1 MEGRMALIE
10 DMFKGNAVTGVAVGL
25 AAIVLG
31 PTLFPA
37 IGRVLRPA
45 VKTVLKGGIVLYEET
60 VAGIGEFT
68 SDLVEEARSELREA
82 RAELASDGHG
92 QPAGETPLQTSS
104 HDRSQSRPQKH

>member
-1 MEGRMALIE
+1 MALME

-45 VKTVLKGGIVLYEET
+45 VKTVLKGGIVLYRET
-60 VAGIGEFT
+60 TAEIGEFT
-68 SDLVEEARSELREA
+68 SDLVAEVQSEIEEA
-82 RAELASDGHG
+82 RAELANDGHG
-92 QPAGETPLQTSS
+92 QPAGDMQVQTSS
-104 HDRSQSRPQKH
+104 HDRSENRRKKH